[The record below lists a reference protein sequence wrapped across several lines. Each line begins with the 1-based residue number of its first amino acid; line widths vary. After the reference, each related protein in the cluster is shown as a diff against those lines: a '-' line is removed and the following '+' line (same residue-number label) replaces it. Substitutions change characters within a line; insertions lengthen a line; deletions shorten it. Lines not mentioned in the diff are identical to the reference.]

1 MEAMILGYPPE
12 QAGQISVTATK
23 EEWKV
28 VIDKLKWIPDNAV
41 QDDAFADLVHWL
53 INQGVYE

>member
-23 EEWKV
+23 EEWADA
-28 VIDKLKWIPDNAV
+28 ILAATSHDNLDGGGSLWELV
-41 QDDAFADLVHWL
+41 DLL
-53 INQGVYE
+53 RDLGVDL

>member
-1 MEAMILGYPPE
+1 MEAMILGYPPG

-23 EEWKV
+23 EEWQQV
-28 VIDKLKWIPDNAV
+28 MRVLSWVPDSAV
-41 QDDAFADLVHWL
+41 PDEFTSLVHWL

>member
-12 QAGQISVTATK
+12 DKGKISVTATK
-23 EEWKV
+23 EEWAA
-28 VIDKLKWIPDNAV
+28 VIDEVLRGGWEPNKPSSS
-41 QDDAFADLVHWL
+41 LVHWL